1 MLSSTSQ
8 DKSTPLQQLTPSLL
22 IVKLNGF
29 GFSTPLADS
38 SAQRL
43 ESARL
48 YKVGE
53 GKVGGELKLSLSSL
67 SIAVSKKVVGAR
79 ACVCVWGGGHDRSRD
94 YSQGDASAIAP
105 PTSVAV
111 ATTPTT
117 TLQEDLYSL
126 GLCFL
131 QLLLGALAE
140 DEVVVKEGGLFS
152 DAVTEKVSVPEVTQ
166 QGLERQIE
174 DVFNGDIGQV
184 GGLVGDQRNPHSAI
198 TKWRYIIQIAQPLY
212 RYNI

>member
-1 MLSSTSQ
+1 MQ
-8 DKSTPLQQLTPSLL
+8 YETPT
-22 IVKLNGF
+22 
-29 GFSTPLADS
+29 
-38 SAQRL
+38 
-43 ESARL
+43 
-48 YKVGE
+48 
-53 GKVGGELKLSLSSL
+53 
-67 SIAVSKKVVGAR
+67 
-79 ACVCVWGGGHDRSRD
+79 
-94 YSQGDASAIAP
+94 GDASAIAP